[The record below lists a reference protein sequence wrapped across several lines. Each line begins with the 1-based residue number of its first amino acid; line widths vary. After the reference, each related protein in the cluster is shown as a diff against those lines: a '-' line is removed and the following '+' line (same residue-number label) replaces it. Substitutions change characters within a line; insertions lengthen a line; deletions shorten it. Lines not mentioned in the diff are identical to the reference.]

1 MIMQAQRQCKATM
14 YNGRSRLSTAQYA
27 GYTAPCFVI
36 AQFSVSCTWIKIKTR
51 NYAKAKKA
59 AIKRKRRF

>member
-1 MIMQAQRQCKATM
+1 M

-59 AIKRKRRF
+59 AIKRKCRF